1 MSDKDDD
8 KLPAE
13 DDAGSKGEKGESLS
27 GNKRNAHPG
36 DASESADDAKE
47 GDDDFELDPEK
58 RREARKMR
66 RVMANRR
73 SARESRERR
82 KKLLSDLQESV
93 ESLTSENT
101 TLTKENLSLRRELAS
116 LIEQSGGAA
125 SLSMIPNIQSLLNST
140 KNLSNLTVPPSASLT
155 GGDGKKESSS
165 K

>member
-1 MSDKDDD
+1 MDDSNGKTGDSSLAGSKRSASDHGDDSADDDGKDDD
-8 KLPAE
+8 Y
-13 DDAGSKGEKGESLS
+13 D
-27 GNKRNAHPG
+27 
-36 DASESADDAKE
+36 
-47 GDDDFELDPEK
+47 LDPEK

-93 ESLTSENT
+93 ESLTSDNT
-101 TLTKENLSLRRELAS
+101 VLTKENLSLRRELAS

-140 KNLSNLTVPPSASLT
+140 KNLSNLTVPPSASLIKS
-155 GGDGKKESSS
+155 GGDGSLGEASSTGR